1 MLEDVGDDAGLRKNV
16 EAEIMILPAEAVDIH
31 VLVRV
36 VLLRRRNVLILEDLA
51 WLVVVLF
58 NLVRD
63 LDPANAQAYV
73 RPNERDGLVNPPDY
87 AYDVVVVLADDVC
100 VVLHLGVHR
109 GERGLLLL
117 DQMLVTGETDKTTAP
132 GIVVIGGIIE
142 ISEVEL
148 HGKRHGQLDLLD
160 VIDHLQLVVTL
171 PHGFLGLRYVLVEDL
186 NDVVDGRL
194 RIQLL
199 ENGFHGL
206 DKQINIIFLRRC
218 FDQCGLMRCR
228 ILLPHAIARLIRR
241 FTISAGINT
250 ATTIDAMQSA
260 QLGILIDELRDMWQ
274 DHLTQLVLIVELVA
288 NLVPEPAS

>member
-51 WLVVVLF
+51 WLVVVLL

-194 RIQLL
+194 RI
-199 ENGFHGL
+199 
-206 DKQINIIFLRRC
+206 
-218 FDQCGLMRCR
+218 
-228 ILLPHAIARLIRR
+228 
-241 FTISAGINT
+241 
-250 ATTIDAMQSA
+250 
-260 QLGILIDELRDMWQ
+260 
-274 DHLTQLVLIVELVA
+274 
-288 NLVPEPAS
+288 